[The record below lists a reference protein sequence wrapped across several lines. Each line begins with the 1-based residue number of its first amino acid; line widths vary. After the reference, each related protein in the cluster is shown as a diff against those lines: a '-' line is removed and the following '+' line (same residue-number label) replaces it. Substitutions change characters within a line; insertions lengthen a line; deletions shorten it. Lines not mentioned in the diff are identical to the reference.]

1 MVFETG
7 WLGSLE
13 WAVAGRALPG
23 ETVSGDAGIV
33 LETGGLALVGAIDGL
48 GHGPAAAEAAEHAT
62 KILTQ
67 HPGDPLETLFEL
79 CHQAMEGTR
88 GGAMTLARIDVAAGT
103 VSWLGIGNVA
113 AYVMR
118 TGPTHSVVAHAVML
132 RGGIIGYRLP
142 TPLMAR
148 DSEMLPGDLLLIG
161 TDGLSSGFE
170 DSVDLGAPTGQLET
184 DNLDECA
191 KDTDDALVM
200 AVRNRGPSR

>member
-1 MVFETG
+1 VFETG
-7 WLGSLE
+7 WLGPLE
-13 WAVAGRALPG
+13 WAVGGRALPG

-33 LETGGLALVGAIDGL
+33 LDVDGLALIGAIDGL
-48 GHGPAAAEAAEHAT
+48 GHGPAAAEAAEHAL

-67 HPGDPLETLFEL
+67 HPGESLETLFEL

-88 GGAMTLARIDVAAGT
+88 GGAMTLARIDVVAGT

-118 TGPTHSVVAHAVML
+118 TGPTHSVVAHAAML

-142 TPLMAR
+142 TPLQAR
-148 DSEMLPGDLLLIG
+148 DSEISPGDLLLIG
-161 TDGLSSGFE
+161 TDGLGTGFE
-170 DSVDLGAPTGQLET
+170 DSVDLGAPTGQIVT
-184 DNLDECA
+184 DILDQYA
-191 KDTDDALVM
+191 KHTDDALVI